1 MINTFHSSFNPPPV
15 PPRQGHRG
23 AMPPTNTP
31 LVKFL
36 SVMLLLLMVLTFGG
50 FLYLFHRLSVMQ
62 YGYSEVNLAKLEQCK
77 EGRPE
82 DMYFCNKMLNAIKGG
97 SVDAFTGGEFSTT
110 SLARLVLPW
119 RYPIA
124 TAADQWD
131 ALIWDEEHSL
141 VKEIRLNSKGIVTI
155 DYPGYYYVYS
165 QVTFS
170 KAHMKAPLRQVIW
183 TRKSKNSGKEKE
195 GWEKL
200 LVSYCSLSQSSSAPG
215 LCTASHAGVF
225 ELEKNQQLFVNVTG
239 TDLVN
244 AESSTFGLFKLQD

>member
-1 MINTFHSSFNPPPV
+1 MINTFHTSFNPPPV

-23 AMPPTNTP
+23 TMLPTNTP

-77 EGRPE
+77 ERRPE
-82 DMYFCNKMLNAIKGG
+82 DMYFCSKMFNAIKGG
-97 SVDAFTGGEFSTT
+97 SVDALTGRVSSTT
-110 SLARLVLPW
+110 LARLVLPW
-119 RYPIA
+119 KSPIT

-141 VKEIRLNSKGIVTI
+141 VKEIHLNKGIVTI
-155 DYPGYYYVYS
+155 SYPGYYYVYS
-165 QVTFS
+165 HVTFS
-170 KAHMKAPLRQVIW
+170 KAHMKVPLRQVIW

-200 LVSYCSLSQSSSAPG
+200 LVSFCSLSQSSSAPG

-225 ELEKNQQLFVNVTG
+225 ELQKNQELFVNVTG